1 MSVSTGGPREVSRAL
16 GSDSGAET
24 VGGRSRHGEEG
35 TVFGIDLD
43 EGMLG
48 SLKLGQ
54 PVHVEHKCPWIFGVH
69 GETKGRLGVCPLV
82 EGPLLFGVSSLQ
94 CFGEL
99 QVGFDPGD
107 GGDTVNLGGD
117 EKPEVSVGAAGDEA
131 LLELEESVVDIPAV
145 REDVQCAREVSES
158 RSYGGDFASL
168 GGLLASE

>member
-1 MSVSTGGPREVSRAL
+1 MPAVPMSVCTGGPREVSRAL

-82 EGPLLFGVSSLQ
+82 EGPLLLCVAALQ
-94 CFGEL
+94 CVREL
-99 QVGFDPGD
+99 KVRFDPGD
-107 GGDTVNLGGD
+107 GGD
-117 EKPEVSVGAAGDEA
+117 A
-131 LLELEESVVDIPAV
+131 
-145 REDVQCAREVSES
+145 
-158 RSYGGDFASL
+158 
-168 GGLLASE
+168 GGLG